1 MQPDREE
8 GDGTDMIHD
17 ILNNFVLVN
26 VFMGW
31 LVAQVLKTVIHLILH
46 KRFSAERL
54 VGAGG
59 MPSSHSASVTALA
72 TAAGIQYGFDS
83 FAFAISTVLAIIV
96 MHDARG
102 VRREAGEHAKILN
115 ELSKL
120 LHSHGSQPSPQVIL
134 KEFVGHTSFQVFV
147 GALIGIGVALVMHQL
162 G

>member
-1 MQPDREE
+1 
-8 GDGTDMIHD
+8 MINEV
-17 ILNNFVLVN
+17 LNNFILLN

-31 LVAQVLKTVIHLILH
+31 LCAQLLKTVIYFVIH

-72 TAAGIQYGFDS
+72 AAAGMQYGFDS
-83 FAFAISTVLAIIV
+83 FAFAISAVLAIIV

-102 VRREAGEHAKILN
+102 VRKEAGEHAKILN
-115 ELSKL
+115 QLNTF
-120 LHSHGSQPSPQVIL
+120 LHSHGNQPSPQIIL

-147 GALIGIGVALVMHQL
+147 GALIGIAVALVMHQL
-162 G
+162 V